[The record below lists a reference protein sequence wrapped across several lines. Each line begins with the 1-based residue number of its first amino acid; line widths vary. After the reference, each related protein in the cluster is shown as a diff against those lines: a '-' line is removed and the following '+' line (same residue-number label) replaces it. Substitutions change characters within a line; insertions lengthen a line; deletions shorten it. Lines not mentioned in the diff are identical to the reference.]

1 MRFVGVFAAV
11 FVVVGGWETLSGY
24 WARLT
29 AVATS
34 TATIS
39 SDTEFFCPMDPG
51 VLSDWPS
58 KCPICNMTLVRHKR
72 GEATPLPDGVVAR
85 MQFTP
90 YRLWLGG
97 IRTASVDY
105 APLARQVEAPGTVA
119 TVASDRAEVE
129 AHFFGRE
136 LVWVEAGESAEVRPL
151 GERSSSPLPATV
163 KDVPPGPV
171 AAGETGRV
179 VVEVAGGTGGLRV
192 GDPVRVGVRYPI
204 ERIEPFRSLPTVP
217 PPLWPGE
224 PRRLYSCMEHPDVV
238 RDAPGRCPR
247 DQAGLM
253 ARGLDAN
260 QRVRW
265 WCPMHPEVTA
275 DRPGSACEA
284 CGGMVLVPRVV
295 SYRPPG
301 EVLGVPSSAVIEDGT
316 RTLVYVETGAG
327 MFDARAVTLGP
338 RCGDQF
344 PVVGGLEPGDRVAF
358 QGAFL
363 IDAETR
369 LDPSLAAGYFGAGA
383 GASGRD
389 GAAPPAR
396 PASGEDWLQGL
407 VSADRP
413 RALRQ
418 KTCPVTGKPLGSMG
432 VPPKIAVRGRD
443 VFLCCDGCTAAV
455 EASPDKY
462 LAKLPRDDAEAR
474 P

>member
-1 MRFVGVFAAV
+1 MASPDGTSGPTSPSGLSPFLRAWRMALARLRFVAVFAAV
-11 FVVVGGWETLSGY
+11 FLVVGGWETLGGY

-39 SDTEFFCPMDPG
+39 SDTEYFCPMDPG

-85 MQFTP
+85 MQFSP

-119 TVASDRAEVE
+119 SVSKDGAEVE
-129 AHFFGRE
+129 VQFFGRE
-136 LVWVEAGESAEVRPL
+136 LVWVGVGASAEVRPL
-151 GERSSSPLPATV
+151 GEGMSLSLPAKV
-163 KDVPPGPV
+163 KDIPPGPV

-192 GDPVRVGVRYPI
+192 GDPVRVGVRSPI
-204 ERIEPFRSLPTVP
+204 ERSEPFRSLPTVP
-217 PPLWPGE
+217 PPLLPGE
-224 PRRLYSCMEHPDVV
+224 PRRFYSCMEHPDVV

-247 DQAGLM
+247 DQSGLM
-253 ARGLDAN
+253 ARELAAN
-260 QRVRW
+260 QRVLW
-265 WCPMHPEVTA
+265 WCPMHPDVTT
-275 DRPGSACEA
+275 DRPGTTCQA

-301 EVLGVPSSAVIEDGT
+301 EVLAVPSSAVIEDGT

-327 MFDARAVTLGP
+327 MFDARAVRLGP

-344 PVVGGLEPGDRVAF
+344 PVLGGLEPGDRVAF

-369 LDPSLAAGYFGAGA
+369 LDPSLAAGYFGARGS
-383 GASGRD
+383 ASGRER
-389 GAAPPAR
+389 AIAPAGSG
-396 PASGEDWLQGL
+396 SGEDWL
-407 VSADRP
+407 
-413 RALRQ
+413 
-418 KTCPVTGKPLGSMG
+418 
-432 VPPKIAVRGRD
+432 
-443 VFLCCDGCTAAV
+443 
-455 EASPDKY
+455 
-462 LAKLPRDDAEAR
+462 
-474 P
+474 